1 MVLLS
6 LIGLFQKRC
15 EEVFGCF
22 RVHTGTYLNSQLEQ
36 AKDGYRARTAQVMKI
51 GEGMRIQVT
60 IEDIYCYL
68 GCLAAVV
75 IEERHFFTQ
84 SLCSSLILHFIVV
97 QVPNISKEDRSDSR

>member
-1 MVLLS
+1 M
-6 LIGLFQKRC
+6 FQ
-15 EEVFGCF
+15 
-22 RVHTGTYLNSQLEQ
+22 GTYRYIPKLSAEQ

-84 SLCSSLILHFIVV
+84 SLCSIFNSPFYISTSS
-97 QVPNISKEDRSDSR
+97 QVPNISIENRSDSR